1 MISMPSRMLAM
12 AASEATAA
20 EAEAEAE
27 PALSGEVAPPF
38 GLPNGEEEDGASWRD
53 ISALK

>member
-1 MISMPSRMLAM
+1 M

-38 GLPNGEEEDGASWRD
+38 GLPNGEEEDGGSWRD
-53 ISALK
+53 ISALKCIKA

>member
-1 MISMPSRMLAM
+1 M

-20 EAEAEAE
+20 EAEAE
-27 PALSGEVAPPF
+27 PAFSGEVAPPF
-38 GLPNGEEEDGASWRD
+38 GLPSGEEDGGSWQD